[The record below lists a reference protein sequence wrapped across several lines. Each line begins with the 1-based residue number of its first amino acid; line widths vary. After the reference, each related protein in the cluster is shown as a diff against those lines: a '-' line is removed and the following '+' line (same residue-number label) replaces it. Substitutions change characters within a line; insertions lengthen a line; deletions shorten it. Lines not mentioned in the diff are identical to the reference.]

1 MGLGGSPSTALCLS
15 VFSAWLSISNLPPRE
30 GGGYLGEARMDL
42 KSLVAPKEDR
52 SLPLT
57 IRRNAYIHLGG
68 SWVGLEFH
76 LRLTES

>member
-1 MGLGGSPSTALCLS
+1 
-15 VFSAWLSISNLPPRE
+15 
-30 GGGYLGEARMDL
+30 MDL

-68 SWVGLEFH
+68 KLGGIGISLETDRILGLKETSKVISSYPY
-76 LRLTES
+76 LEQDSPL